1 MSIHRTLLTASL
13 LLGCWIAVA
22 VSSNAQTLGGNYGT
36 PSRITQQ
43 TTNVLNFYGS
53 RNALNTLNRIPRPP
67 AVNRVASL
75 PQQPKP
81 FSARTYERPTISP
94 YLNLYRE
101 DVGNAAPNYYA
112 FVRPQIQ
119 QQRFAQNQQNA
130 LRNMTRQLQAA
141 STHASSMYSRN
152 AGIPSTGH
160 STRFMNHGGY
170 YSFAR

>member
-1 MSIHRTLLTASL
+1 MSIPRSILTATL
-13 LLGCWIAVA
+13 LLGCWIAA
-22 VSSNAQTLGGNYGT
+22 ETSTNAQTQGGNYGT
-36 PSRITQQ
+36 PSRVTQQ
-43 TTNVLNFYGS
+43 TAHILNFYGS
-53 RNALNTLNRIPRPP
+53 RSALNTLNRIPRPP
-67 AVNRVASL
+67 VATRSY
-75 PQQPKP
+75 PSRQQPKP
-81 FSARTYERPTISP
+81 FSAVTYERPTVSP

-119 QQRFAQNQQNA
+119 QQRFAQNQQYA

-141 STHASSMYSRN
+141 STQAGNMYGRN
-152 AGIPSTGH
+152 AGVPVTGH